1 MKEKIFD
8 KFLIIV
14 AVVFGI
20 SLILQLLGSALKYV
34 NEHRGA
40 EACRPYE
47 LVDVKNETA
56 ICYTNV
62 DGKFEAKPLH
72 RAEATSSSQP

>member
-8 KFLIIV
+8 KFLISIV
-14 AVVFGI
+14 VVFSI
-20 SLILQLLGSALKYV
+20 SLILQLLGSVLKYV

-40 EACRPYE
+40 EVCRPYE
-47 LVDVKNETA
+47 LMDVRNEMA

-62 DGKFEAKPLH
+62 EGKFESKPLH